1 MKRSDFNTIIE
12 LPIEFDGRGSTKGF
26 KFKQVYHNNGWYIY
40 EVKGEY
46 YEVFKEKIV
55 KAMEYD
61 NGWNTI
67 EGVGKVTY
75 PCDEDFG
82 NSAWTYRNYEKALG
96 CYEKIYAE
104 GRTKIYGRW
113 RRNCGVV

>member
-46 YEVFKEKIV
+46 YEVFKEKI
-55 KAMEYD
+55 
-61 NGWNTI
+61 GL
-67 EGVGKVTY
+67 
-75 PCDEDFG
+75 
-82 NSAWTYRNYEKALG
+82 R
-96 CYEKIYAE
+96 
-104 GRTKIYGRW
+104 
-113 RRNCGVV
+113 CGSPWIAHQTC

>member
-46 YEVFKEKIV
+46 YEVFKEKLS
-55 KAMEYD
+55 KQ
-61 NGWNTI
+61 WNMITDGI
-67 EGVGKVTY
+67 QLKV
-75 PCDEDFG
+75 
-82 NSAWTYRNYEKALG
+82 SEK
-96 CYEKIYAE
+96 
-104 GRTKIYGRW
+104 
-113 RRNCGVV
+113 

>member
-67 EGVGKVTY
+67 EGVGKITY

-82 NSAWTYRNYEKALG
+82 NSAWTYRNYEKALKRIV
-96 CYEKIYAE
+96 ES
-104 GRTKIYGRW
+104 
-113 RRNCGVV
+113 